1 MKMQRR
7 SRVKAPDVHDVD
19 VGRRIRAQRLVRR
32 MSQTELANNLGI
44 TFQQV
49 QKYEKG
55 VNRVGAGRL
64 ARIAEV
70 LNVPV
75 AFFFSGDISPS
86 QSSDRANTGLSFL
99 ETAGATRLVRAYS
112 QIGDPQL
119 RRALVGLVEAAE
131 EIAGTAMAP
140 ALAASMKGAAGAL
153 SSRRHPGK
161 TRAFFSKEALIEVV
175 PLTSAKPASV
185 SADEISGRH
194 LPKAPAVRAA
204 PKTLGSLTRHGYSEE
219 EIYGL
224 VVPKRTL
231 ARRQAQNELLTVEE
245 TDKALRLARVAA
257 LAEKV
262 FGAGEKA
269 HRWLRKPK
277 QALDG
282 DTPLAYLASEAG
294 ARIVEEMLNRI
305 ESGMVA

>member
-161 TRAFFSKEALIEVV
+161 TRAFFSKEALIELV

-204 PKTLGSLTRHGYSEE
+204 
-219 EIYGL
+219 
-224 VVPKRTL
+224 
-231 ARRQAQNELLTVEE
+231 RRQAVGITSISARRKLSPRAPVPGRSLMRIFRSSCMTAARQDSLEGTLTS
-245 TDKALRLARVAA
+245 L
-257 LAEKV
+257 
-262 FGAGEKA
+262 
-269 HRWLRKPK
+269 
-277 QALDG
+277 
-282 DTPLAYLASEAG
+282 
-294 ARIVEEMLNRI
+294 
-305 ESGMVA
+305 